1 MFSSLGTMQSIRYF
15 PNGPETQ
22 YFSSFPSS
30 LVCRY
35 DLYYDNGRQT
45 SSGSNVTTDDLHI
58 YKILDKSGNGYHMI
72 SRSTEATPANKLV
85 LNGLGLNKPCVL
97 CDSFTANNNPTTT
110 GYATQTNHPQFANGF
125 EAICVMRPLA
135 TSAINQN
142 LLVKYSASSSF
153 AYPFAINFQ
162 RVIGNGSS
170 ATTAWTGGVNVRQ
183 TLSTAVIM
191 GTRFFKSNSIG
202 YERSNGADISN
213 SGTLSGYN
221 YTDVSTNP
229 LGLCYRSNNP
239 AQQVQY
245 EVGEVLMFNAVLT
258 TAQREQMEGYL
269 ASKWGISLASGHTYA
284 NINLQYNGT
293 NP

>member
-15 PNGPETQ
+15 PTGPETQ
-22 YFSSFPSS
+22 SFSSFPSS

-35 DLYYDNGRQT
+35 DLYYDYGRQT
-45 SSGSNVTTDDLHI
+45 SAGVNVTTDGLHI
-58 YKILDKSGNGYHMI
+58 YQILDKSGNGYHMI
-72 SRSTEATPANKLV
+72 SKSTEATPANKLV
-85 LNGLGLNKPCVL
+85 LNGLGLNKPCVM
-97 CDSFTANNNPTTT
+97 CDSYATNNNPTTT
-110 GYATQTNHPQFANGF
+110 GYSTQSTHPQFTNGF
-125 EAICVMRPLA
+125 EVICVMRPLA
-135 TSAINQN
+135 TSTIAQN
-142 LLVKYSASSSF
+142 LLVKYSGALSYP
-153 AYPFAINFQ
+153 YPFAITWL
-162 RVIGNGSS
+162 RAVGTGSS
-170 ATTAWTGGVNVRQ
+170 QTTWTAGVNVRQ

-202 YERSNGADISN
+202 YERSNGADVSN

-245 EVGEVLMFNAVLT
+245 EVGEVLMFNAELT

-269 ASKWGISLASGHTYA
+269 ASKWGITLASGHTYA
-284 NINLQYNGT
+284 NINVRYNGT
-293 NP
+293 NQ